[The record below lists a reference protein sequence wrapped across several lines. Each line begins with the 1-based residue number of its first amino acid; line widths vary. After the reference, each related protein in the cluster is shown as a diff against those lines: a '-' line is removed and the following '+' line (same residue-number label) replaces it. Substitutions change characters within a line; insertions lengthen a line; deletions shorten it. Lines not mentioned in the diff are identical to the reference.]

1 MPGLTRNCVFW
12 VVSAI
17 LLTGYFDTDA
27 LHGVAMDRGLV
38 VKHLKSQDPSG
49 ISRQLESDEGLE
61 ALTHKTYK
69 GKGAISRRKR
79 NILFPSG
86 VKLCSQETVD
96 QAIENHLKYFHQ
108 RVCQETVWEAFKI
121 FWDRLPER
129 DEYQAWVNLCQD
141 GTVSVM
147 EIGSNFSRSEEHV
160 SLVRARVVMTAAP
173 NSPTAATPPELA
185 TTQKDNEVI
194 VVQTDTF
201 PTLRGDVDVIPV
213 ITAEPVEEV
222 TEMVPPE
229 STDSVTEDADI
240 DVTSETDETI
250 QEIGEDATTEAA
262 FDVNSETAVEVI
274 AETSD
279 EAVQE
284 VNMAAVEE
292 TSDATSDD
300 TVEITPEP
308 IVTVIHEPINEVIG
322 KMYEEVISN
331 TTHNTVEEAEEAAAE
346 VPPEAAIVIPI
357 EVPSE
362 AAVEIPAEVPSE
374 AAVEIPAEVPS
385 EAAIVIP
392 IEVPSEAA
400 VEITAEVPSEAAIDM
415 SVGSTDKDI
424 PEPEITF
431 IPETSLEDIS
441 ETTSEAPSEAAT
453 EITSDTIDK
462 EITEGATKIT
472 SDTIDKEITEGTTE
486 ITSDTI
492 DKEITEGTT
501 EITSDTIHKEIIEG
515 TTEITSDTIDK
526 EITEGT
532 TEITSDTID
541 KEITE
546 GTTEITSDTID
557 KEITEGTTEIIS
569 DTIDKE
575 ITEGTTEITSDTI
588 DKEIT
593 EGTTEI
599 TSDTIDKEIT
609 EGTTEITSDFIN
621 KEITEGTTE
630 ITSDTIYKEIT
641 EGGTEIT
648 SDTIDEEI
656 KEAAIEVTSN
666 TTDEEITE
674 AAVEENIS
682 LETIS
687 DIATKATSD
696 DTTDE
701 DIPEDA
707 AELTPDISP
716 EDTSETTD
724 EEAAAE
730 LIPKDS
736 PEDTSEPEAAMEI
749 PSEGSDGD
757 VHEPPVEVT
766 SEDSDG
772 DVQELPVEVT
782 SEATVN
788 VAPEDTEEETP
799 EILEEVISDATMHL
813 ILEATEE
820 VTPEAVLE
828 DTLATTTNEVVIEI
842 GPEEEVTPETSVNA
856 VPEDVTGITEEATI
870 KAEVTPEAEV
880 EMKEVTVEVTSEA
893 TLEVTPE
900 VEVEVTPEYVVEEPP
915 EAEEITEETA
925 VEDNP
930 EVEIEVTPESTE
942 EVPEEAEEVPLETAM
957 EETPEAVE
965 EIPPET
971 VEITLEAAE
980 EDSTETVEEIVSVT
994 PEEITP
1000 EPSDEEI
1007 PETSKEEI
1015 PEPSEEETPEA
1026 SEGVPSEAVDEI
1038 IPEATEEASEE
1049 IILEPSEAAAEIT
1062 TEAAGESTPEAP
1074 QEAAVEITHEVT
1086 TETGILTDTEENNNG
1101 DRYRDA
1107 EENNN
1112 GGRYRVTEE
1121 PEETNDDFLG
1131 IQDIITEVEN
1141 TLGNEVE
1148 DIMTR
1153 LSTPMK
1159 EQVVELSIQLKGEN
1173 YNDALRDP
1181 SSFYYQRVAKHFTHK
1196 IEDAFE
1202 RLPGFKKVFVVEFRP
1217 QKDLQRGI
1225 LSVVVH
1231 YAVTLE
1237 VDGAGISNET
1247 MDYINLQSN
1256 VVEKSYRDAV
1266 ERPTVV
1272 YTITDFRNYIT
1283 EALHKENFM
1292 SNTTLDVDPDSLQ
1305 QEQVDNLFLGGRPT
1319 TKPEES
1325 NDMMDNV
1332 LAAEKPPDAPGQ
1344 DLDVSDIFLKKDDF
1358 LFPVDPLKGSGS
1370 VVASENDVFVLD
1382 ETTLPPSTTA
1392 VPAENNGNI
1401 EEEGF
1406 LLSNTQ
1412 QDSDTPNGDGVVGA
1426 GGSSTSSPSQPQTT
1440 EAPVPAPPRVNPDLD
1455 VGSGSGFSGDDQ
1467 GADVVPWFPV
1477 TTEETD
1483 YIEEEEDSVVW
1494 EVHLPDPEV
1503 EPKEEEKKEEEKG
1516 EEITESVLTES
1527 PEDMG
1532 PFESHPESAPVE
1544 EEPQWLF
1551 LDRLPVTQDIS
1562 TRPDY
1567 TTTAEAPVFW
1577 TAETLTVELSM
1588 QTLEASGIYD
1598 NYYPSEPFTIIAPV
1612 TDYPYSQFYT
1622 TEALVLEGPAAET
1635 HGPVEELSEP
1645 TSPIEVELPTITES
1659 PTFIDMELFTV
1670 KESIFDMITSEPP
1683 EIEAFTNRPL
1693 LLVPDPE
1700 GEDGEVEILEE
1711 QGAEVTGPLATV
1723 LPALDISEEDLAED
1737 QIFVVAAGT
1746 AAPEVIESHSILSP
1760 EKESPFSRISDS
1772 VPEEEE
1778 ATHHLAT
1785 TEIAPHGD
1793 IEISETPE
1801 IAPTILPPFFQP
1813 TFRPTENL
1821 LGAAEESD
1829 VSIEEGDVSMSLAP
1843 PSPAHDKYELEVGTS
1858 IQAVGDPA
1866 PDSPMSEI
1874 DLTFNVYD
1882 GTSHMDG
1889 DSSGYSSIAHG
1900 SDVGSIAMAKS
1911 PGKDLMVFFSL
1922 RVTNMMF
1929 SEDLFNKSSTEYKAL
1944 EQRFLELLVPYLQ
1957 SNLSNFQNLEILNF
1971 RNGSIVVNSRMK
1983 FGKPVSRGV
1992 TNTVYLILEDF
2003 ANSAFQTMNLS
2014 IDKYSL
2020 DVESGNQA
2028 NPCKFQAC
2036 NEYSMCTVNRWSG
2049 EAECVCDAGYFSV
2062 DGLPCQS
2069 ICDLQEDFCLN
2080 DGKCDV
2086 IPGKGAICRCRVGES
2101 WWYRGEHCEEYVSE
2115 PLVVGIAIAS
2125 VAGFLLVASGA
2136 IFFLARTLRDGYDKE
2151 DSEDPLRDRD
2161 SVPSLERATK
2171 FNPMYESD
2179 VATAEYYRRYE
2190 DDVPHHS
2197 TGSADPSVDFCSD
2210 EILQIY
2216 DNSELTREQ
2225 IQDRLRIIE
2234 LCAKDRQFADF
2245 VRQHQ
2250 VALDRRASSET

>member
-27 LHGVAMDRGLV
+27 SHGVAMDRGLV
-38 VKHLKSQDPSG
+38 VKHLKSQDHSG

-160 SLVRARVVMTAAP
+160 SLVRARVVMTAASNSEP
-173 NSPTAATPPELA
+173 TSSGSKMCSPTAATPPELA

-229 STDSVTEDADI
+229 TTDSVTEDADI

-284 VNMAAVEE
+284 VNMAAFEE

-322 KMYEEVISN
+322 KMYEELISD
-331 TTHNTVEEAEEAAAE
+331 TTHNTVEEAEEATAE

-374 AAVEIPAEVPS
+374 AA
-385 EAAIVIP
+385 
-392 IEVPSEAA
+392 
-400 VEITAEVPSEAAIDM
+400 IDM
-415 SVGSTDKDI
+415 PVGSTDKDI

-441 ETTSEAPSEAAT
+441 ETTSEAPTEAAT

-462 EITEGATKIT
+462 EITEGA
-472 SDTIDKEITEGTTE
+472 
-486 ITSDTI
+486 
-492 DKEITEGTT
+492 
-501 EITSDTIHKEIIEG
+501 
-515 TTEITSDTIDK
+515 TEITSDTIDK

-546 GTTEITSDTID
+546 GATEITSDTID
-557 KEITEGTTEIIS
+557 KEITEGATEITS

-575 ITEGTTEITSDTI
+575 ITEGAIEINSDTI

-630 ITSDTIYKEIT
+630 ITSDTI
-641 EGGTEIT
+641 
-648 SDTIDEEI
+648 DEEI
-656 KEAAIEVTSN
+656 KEAAIEVTSD

-674 AAVEENIS
+674 AAVEEKIT
-682 LETIS
+682 LETTS
-687 DIATKATSD
+687 DIATKATSE

-724 EEAAAE
+724 DEAAAE
-730 LIPKDS
+730 LIPKVS

-799 EILEEVISDATMHL
+799 EILEEVISDATTHL

-820 VTPEAVLE
+820 ITPEAVLE

-870 KAEVTPEAEV
+870 KTEVTPEAEV

-942 EVPEEAEEVPLETAM
+942 EVPEEAEEVPLETAV
-957 EETPEAVE
+957 EETPEAVEEIPPETVE

-1000 EPSDEEI
+1000 EPSDKEI

-1062 TEAAGESTPEAP
+1062 TEAAGESTPEAT

-1101 DRYRDA
+1101 DRYRDS

-1141 TLGNEVE
+1141 TLGNEIE

-1153 LSTPMK
+1153 PSTPMK

-1202 RLPGFKKVFVVEFRP
+1202 TLPGLKKVFVVEFKP
-1217 QKDLQRGI
+1217 QKDLQMGI

-1392 VPAENNGNI
+1392 IPAENNGNI

-1412 QDSDTPNGDGVVGA
+1412 QDSDTPDGDGVVGA

-1440 EAPVPAPPRVNPDLD
+1440 EAPVSAPPRVNPDLD

-1477 TTEETD
+1477 TTEKTD

-1503 EPKEEEKKEEEKG
+1503 ELKEEEKKEEEKG

-1544 EEPQWLF
+1544 EEPQWPF

-1577 TAETLTVELSM
+1577 TAETLTVELSI

-1612 TDYPYSQFYT
+1612 TDYPNPQFYT
-1622 TEALVLEGPAAET
+1622 TEALVLEGPAAEA
-1635 HGPVEELSEP
+1635 HGSVEELSEP
-1645 TSPIEVELPTITES
+1645 TSPIEVELPTVTES

-1683 EIEAFTNRPL
+1683 EIEAFTDRPL

-1700 GEDGEVEILEE
+1700 VEDGEVEILEE
-1711 QGAEVTGPLATV
+1711 QGAEVAGPLATV

-1778 ATHHLAT
+1778 ATHHPVT

-1829 VSIEEGDVSMSLAP
+1829 VSIEEGDVSMALAS
-1843 PSPAHDKYELEVGTS
+1843 PSPAHDTYELEVGTS
-1858 IQAVGDPA
+1858 IQAVGDYA

-2086 IPGKGAICRCRVGES
+2086 IPGKGAICRCRVGEN

>member
-1 MPGLTRNCVFW
+1 
-12 VVSAI
+12 
-17 LLTGYFDTDA
+17 
-27 LHGVAMDRGLV
+27 
-38 VKHLKSQDPSG
+38 
-49 ISRQLESDEGLE
+49 
-61 ALTHKTYK
+61 
-69 GKGAISRRKR
+69 
-79 NILFPSG
+79 
-86 VKLCSQETVD
+86 
-96 QAIENHLKYFHQ
+96 
-108 RVCQETVWEAFKI
+108 
-121 FWDRLPER
+121 
-129 DEYQAWVNLCQD
+129 
-141 GTVSVM
+141 
-147 EIGSNFSRSEEHV
+147 
-160 SLVRARVVMTAAP
+160 
-173 NSPTAATPPELA
+173 
-185 TTQKDNEVI
+185 
-194 VVQTDTF
+194 
-201 PTLRGDVDVIPV
+201 
-213 ITAEPVEEV
+213 
-222 TEMVPPE
+222 MVPPE
-229 STDSVTEDADI
+229 TTDSVTEDADI
-240 DVTSETDETI
+240 DVTSETDEKL

-262 FDVNSETAVEVI
+262 FDINSETAVEVI

-322 KMYEEVISN
+322 KMYEEVISD
-331 TTHNTVEEAEEAAAE
+331 TTHNTVEEAEEAASE

-357 EVPSE
+357 EVPPE
-362 AAVEIPAEVPSE
+362 AAI
-374 AAVEIPAEVPS
+374 EIPAEVPS
-385 EAAIVIP
+385 EAAIVMP
-392 IEVPSEAA
+392 
-400 VEITAEVPSEAAIDM
+400 
-415 SVGSTDKDI
+415 VGSIDKDI

-441 ETTSEAPSEAAT
+441 ETTSEAPSEAA
-453 EITSDTIDK
+453 
-462 EITEGATKIT
+462 
-472 SDTIDKEITEGTTE
+472 
-486 ITSDTI
+486 
-492 DKEITEGTT
+492 
-501 EITSDTIHKEIIEG
+501 
-515 TTEITSDTIDK
+515 TEITSDTIDK

-557 KEITEGTTEIIS
+557 KEITEGTTEI
-569 DTIDKE
+569 
-575 ITEGTTEITSDTI
+575 TSDTI
-588 DKEIT
+588 DKEIK
-593 EGTTEI
+593 EG
-599 TSDTIDKEIT
+599 D
-609 EGTTEITSDFIN
+609 
-621 KEITEGTTE
+621 
-630 ITSDTIYKEIT
+630 
-641 EGGTEIT
+641 TEIT

-656 KEAAIEVTSN
+656 KEAATEVTSD
-666 TTDEEITE
+666 TTDEEITK
-674 AAVEENIS
+674 AAVEENIT
-682 LETIS
+682 LETTS
-687 DIATKATSD
+687 DIATKATSE

-730 LIPKDS
+730 LIPKVS
-736 PEDTSEPEAAMEI
+736 PEDNSEPEAAMEI

-772 DVQELPVEVT
+772 DIQELPVEVT

-799 EILEEVISDATMHL
+799 EILEEVISDATTHL

-820 VTPEAVLE
+820 ITPEAVLE

-842 GPEEEVTPETSVNA
+842 GPEEEVTPETSGNA

-942 EVPEEAEEVPLETAM
+942 EVPEEAEEVPLETAV
-957 EETPEAVE
+957 EDTPEAVE

-971 VEITLEAAE
+971 VEIMLEAAE

-1007 PETSKEEI
+1007 PETSEEEI

-1026 SEGVPSEAVDEI
+1026 SEGVPSEAVDDI
-1038 IPEATEEASEE
+1038 IPEATEEASKKIITETTEEASEE
-1049 IILEPSEAAAEIT
+1049 IILERSEAVAEIT
-1062 TEAAGESTPEAP
+1062 TEAAGESTPEAT

-1101 DRYRDA
+1101 DHYRDA

-1153 LSTPMK
+1153 PYTPMK

-1358 LFPVDPLKGSGS
+1358 LFPVDTLKGSGN

-1412 QDSDTPNGDGVVGA
+1412 QDSDTPDGDGVVGA

-1483 YIEEEEDSVVW
+1483 YIEEDEEDSVVG

-1516 EEITESVLTES
+1516 EEITESVLTET

-1544 EEPQWLF
+1544 EEPQWHF

-1577 TAETLTVELSM
+1577 TAETLTMELTI

-1612 TDYPYSQFYT
+1612 TDYPYPPFYT

-1635 HGPVEELSEP
+1635 HGSVAELSEP
-1645 TSPIEVELPTITES
+1645 TSPIEVELPTVTES

-1683 EIEAFTNRPL
+1683 EIEAFTDRPL

-1700 GEDGEVEILEE
+1700 DEDGEVEILEE
-1711 QGAEVTGPLATV
+1711 QGAEVAGPLATV

-1778 ATHHLAT
+1778 ATHHPAT

-1821 LGAAEESD
+1821 LEAAEESD
-1829 VSIEEGDVSMSLAP
+1829 VSIEEGDVSMALAP
-1843 PSPAHDKYELEVGTS
+1843 PSPAHDTYELEVGTS
-1858 IQAVGDPA
+1858 IQAVGDPTL
-1866 PDSPMSEI
+1866 DSPMSEI

-1882 GTSHMDG
+1882 GTSHKDG

-2086 IPGKGAICRCRVGES
+2086 IPGKGAICRCRVGEN

-2216 DNSELTREQ
+2216 DNSELTRE
-2225 IQDRLRIIE
+2225 
-2234 LCAKDRQFADF
+2234 
-2245 VRQHQ
+2245 VRRGC
-2250 VALDRRASSET
+2250 LSG

>member
-1 MPGLTRNCVFW
+1 MPGLMRNCVFW

-27 LHGVAMDRGLV
+27 SHGVAMDSGLV

-49 ISRQLESDEGLE
+49 ISSQLESDEGLE

-141 GTVSVM
+141 GAVSVM

-173 NSPTAATPPELA
+173 NSEPTSSGSKVCSPTAATPSELA

-194 VVQTDTF
+194 VVQPDTF

-213 ITAEPVEEV
+213 TTAEPAEEV
-222 TEMVPPE
+222 TEMVLPGT
-229 STDSVTEDADI
+229 TDYVTEDADI

-250 QEIGEDATTEAA
+250 QEIGEDATTETA
-262 FDVNSETAVEVI
+262 FDVNSETAGEVL

-308 IVTVIHEPINEVIG
+308 IVTVIHKPINEVIE
-322 KMYEEVISN
+322 KMVEEVISD

-346 VPPEAAIVIPI
+346 VPPEAAI
-357 EVPSE
+357 
-362 AAVEIPAEVPSE
+362 EIPAEVPPEAAIEIPIEVLSE
-374 AAVEIPAEVPS
+374 AAVEVPAEVPS
-385 EAAIVIP
+385 EAAIEIP
-392 IEVPSEAA
+392 
-400 VEITAEVPSEAAIDM
+400 
-415 SVGSTDKDI
+415 VGSTDKDI
-424 PEPEITF
+424 PEPEIKF

-441 ETTSEAPSEAAT
+441 ETTSGVPSEAAT

-462 EITEGATKIT
+462 EIIEGATETT
-472 SDTIDKEITEGTTE
+472 SDTVDKEITEGATE

-492 DKEITEGTT
+492 D
-501 EITSDTIHKEIIEG
+501 KEIIEG

-541 KEITE
+541 KEIIEGATETTSDTIDKEITE
-546 GTTEITSDTID
+546 GATEITSDIIDKEITEGATEITSDTID
-557 KEITEGTTEIIS
+557 KEITEGATEITS

-575 ITEGTTEITSDTI
+575 ITESATEITSDTI

-593 EGTTEI
+593 EGATEI
-599 TSDTIDKEIT
+599 TSDNIDEEIKEAAT
-609 EGTTEITSDFIN
+609 EV
-621 KEITEGTTE
+621 
-630 ITSDTIYKEIT
+630 
-641 EGGTEIT
+641 T

-656 KEAAIEVTSN
+656 TEGAGEEDVT
-666 TTDEEITE
+666 
-674 AAVEENIS
+674 
-682 LETIS
+682 LETTS
-687 DIATKATSD
+687 DIATKATSE

-716 EDTSETTD
+716 EDTSENTD

-730 LIPKDS
+730 SIPEVS
-736 PEDTSEPEAAMEI
+736 PEDTSEPEASMEI
-749 PSEGSDGD
+749 PSE
-757 VHEPPVEVT
+757 
-766 SEDSDG
+766 DSDG
-772 DVQELPVEVT
+772 GVQELPVEVT

-799 EILEEVISDATMHL
+799 EILDEVISDATMHL

-820 VTPEAVLE
+820 ITPETVLE

-842 GPEEEVTPETSVNA
+842 DPEEEVTPETSVKA
-856 VPEDVTGITEEATI
+856 IPEDVTDITEEATI

-880 EMKEVTVEVTSEA
+880 GMKEVTVEVTSEA

-900 VEVEVTPEYVVEEPP
+900 VEVEVTPEYVVEEPTK
-915 EAEEITEETA
+915 AEEITEETA

-942 EVPEEAEEVPLETAM
+942 EVPEEAEEVPLETAV
-957 EETPEAVE
+957 EDTPEAGE
-965 EIPPET
+965 EITPET
-971 VEITLEAAE
+971 VEIALEAAE
-980 EDSTETVEEIVSVT
+980 EDTTETVEKIVLVT

-1000 EPSDEEI
+1000 EHSEEEI
-1007 PETSKEEI
+1007 PEMSEEEI

-1026 SEGVPSEAVDEI
+1026 SEEVPSEAVEEI
-1038 IPEATEEASEE
+1038 IPEATEEASKKIITETTEE
-1049 IILEPSEAAAEIT
+1049 ASEEAAAEIT
-1062 TEAAGESTPEAP
+1062 TEAAGESTPEATP
-1074 QEAAVEITHEVT
+1074 EAAVEITHEVT
-1086 TETGILTDTEENNNG
+1086 TETGILADTEENNNG

-1112 GGRYRVTEE
+1112 GDRYRVTEE

-1141 TLGNEVE
+1141 ALGNEIE
-1148 DIMTR
+1148 DIMMR
-1153 LSTPMK
+1153 PSTLMK

-1173 YNDALRDP
+1173 YDDALRDP

-1217 QKDLQRGI
+1217 QKDLQRGM

-1237 VDGAGISNET
+1237 VDGAGISNDT

-1305 QEQVDNLFLGGRPT
+1305 LERVDHLFLGGRPT

-1358 LFPVDPLKGSGS
+1358 LFPVDLLKGSGS

-1392 VPAENNGNI
+1392 VPAEHNGNI

-1412 QDSDTPNGDGVVGA
+1412 QDSHTPDGNGVVGA

-1440 EAPVPAPPRVNPDLD
+1440 EVPVPAPPRVDQDLD
-1455 VGSGSGFSGDDQ
+1455 AGSGSGFSGDDQ
-1467 GADVVPWFPV
+1467 GADVFPWFPV

-1483 YIEEEEDSVVW
+1483 YIEEEEEEDSVVG

-1503 EPKEEEKKEEEKG
+1503 EPKEEEKKKEEEKG

-1532 PFESHPESAPVE
+1532 PFEFHPESAPVE
-1544 EEPQWLF
+1544 EEPQRPF

-1577 TAETLTVELSM
+1577 IAETLTVELSI
-1588 QTLEASGIYD
+1588 QTLEASGMYD
-1598 NYYPSEPFTIIAPV
+1598 DYYPSEPFTIIAPV
-1612 TDYPYSQFYT
+1612 TDYPYPQVYT

-1635 HGPVEELSEP
+1635 HGSVEELSEP
-1645 TSPIEVELPTITES
+1645 TSPIEVELPTVTES

-1670 KESIFDMITSEPP
+1670 KESIFDMITAEPP
-1683 EIEAFTNRPL
+1683 EIEAFTDRPL

-1700 GEDGEVEILEE
+1700 DEDGEVEILEE
-1711 QGAEVTGPLATV
+1711 QGAEVAEPLATL

-1737 QIFVVAAGT
+1737 EIFVVAAGT
-1746 AAPEVIESHSILSP
+1746 AAPEVIESHSILSS
-1760 EKESPFSRISDS
+1760 EKESPFTRISDS

-1778 ATHHLAT
+1778 ATHHPAT

-1821 LGAAEESD
+1821 LEAAEESD
-1829 VSIEEGDVSMSLAP
+1829 VSIEEGDVSMALAP
-1843 PSPAHDKYELEVGTS
+1843 PFPAHDTYELEVGTS
-1858 IQAVGDPA
+1858 IQAVGDYA
-1866 PDSPMSEI
+1866 PDSPMPEI
-1874 DLTFNVYD
+1874 DLTFDMYD

-2086 IPGKGAICRCRVGES
+2086 IPGKGAICRCRVGEN

-2161 SVPSLERATK
+2161 SLPSLERATK

-2190 DDVPHHS
+2190 DDMPHHS
-2197 TGSADPSVDFCSD
+2197 TGSADTSVDFCSD

>member
-1 MPGLTRNCVFW
+1 MPGRTRNCALW

-17 LLTGYFDTDA
+17 LLTGYFETDA
-27 LHGVAMDRGLV
+27 SHGVAMDSGLV
-38 VKHLKSQDPSG
+38 DPSG
-49 ISRQLESDEGLE
+49 ISNQLVSDKGLE
-61 ALTHKTYK
+61 ALAHKTYE
-69 GKGAISRRKR
+69 GKGAISRKKR

-108 RVCQETVWEAFKI
+108 RVWEAFKI

-147 EIGSNFSRSEEHV
+147 EIGRNFSRSEEHV
-160 SLVRARVVMTAAP
+160 SLVRARVAMTAALNSEP
-173 NSPTAATPPELA
+173 TSSGSKVCSPTAATPPEEGSA
-185 TTQKDNEVI
+185 TTQKDDEVI
-194 VVQTDTF
+194 VVQPDTF

-213 ITAEPVEEV
+213 TTAEPAEEV
-222 TEMVPPE
+222 TEMVPPGT
-229 STDSVTEDADI
+229 TDDVTEDAAI

-250 QEIGEDATTEAA
+250 HEIGEDATTEAA
-262 FDVNSETAVEVI
+262 FDVISETAVEVI
-274 AETSD
+274 AETSDD

-300 TVEITPEP
+300 TVEITSEP
-308 IVTVIHEPINEVIG
+308 IVTVIHELIDEVIE
-322 KMYEEVISN
+322 KMDEEVISD
-331 TTHNTVEEAEEAAAE
+331 TPHNTVEEAEEAAAE
-346 VPPEAAIVIPI
+346 VPPEAAIEIPI

-362 AAVEIPAEVPSE
+362 AAIEIPAEVPSE
-374 AAVEIPAEVPS
+374 AVIEIPVEVPS
-385 EAAIVIP
+385 EAAIEIP
-392 IEVPSEAA
+392 VKA
-400 VEITAEVPSEAAIDM
+400 
-415 SVGSTDKDI
+415 TDKDI
-424 PEPEITF
+424 PEPEIKF
-431 IPETSLEDIS
+431 IPETYLEDIS

-453 EITSDTIDK
+453 DITSDTIDK
-462 EITEGATKIT
+462 EITEAATEVT
-472 SDTIDKEITEGTTE
+472 SG
-486 ITSDTI
+486 
-492 DKEITEGTT
+492 
-501 EITSDTIHKEIIEG
+501 
-515 TTEITSDTIDK
+515 
-526 EITEGT
+526 
-532 TEITSDTID
+532 
-541 KEITE
+541 
-546 GTTEITSDTID
+546 
-557 KEITEGTTEIIS
+557 
-569 DTIDKE
+569 
-575 ITEGTTEITSDTI
+575 
-588 DKEIT
+588 
-593 EGTTEI
+593 
-599 TSDTIDKEIT
+599 
-609 EGTTEITSDFIN
+609 
-621 KEITEGTTE
+621 
-630 ITSDTIYKEIT
+630 
-641 EGGTEIT
+641 
-648 SDTIDEEI
+648 TIDEEI
-656 KEAAIEVTSN
+656 AV
-666 TTDEEITE
+666 
-674 AAVEENIS
+674 AAVEEDVT
-682 LETIS
+682 LETTS
-687 DIATKATSD
+687 DIATEATSE

-701 DIPEDA
+701 DIPI
-707 AELTPDISP
+707 ELTPEIY
-716 EDTSETTD
+716 
-724 EEAAAE
+724 
-730 LIPKDS
+730 

-749 PSEGSDGD
+749 PSE
-757 VHEPPVEVT
+757 
-766 SEDSDG
+766 DSDG
-772 DVQELPVEVT
+772 DVQELPVKVT
-782 SEATVN
+782 SETTVD

-799 EILEEVISDATMHL
+799 EILEDAISDATTHL

-820 VTPEAVLE
+820 ITPETVLE
-828 DTLATTTNEVVIEI
+828 DTLATTTNEVVIEV
-842 GPEEEVTPETSVNA
+842 GPEEEVTPETSVKA
-856 VPEDVTGITEEATI
+856 IPEDVTEITEEATL

-880 EMKEVTVEVTSEA
+880 EMEEVTVEVTSEA
-893 TLEVTPE
+893 TLDVTPE

-930 EVEIEVTPESTE
+930 EVEVEVTPESPE
-942 EVPEEAEEVPLETAM
+942 EVPEEAEEVPLETAV
-957 EETPEAVE
+957 EDTPEAVE
-965 EIPPET
+965 EITPVT
-971 VEITLEAAE
+971 VEITPEAAV
-980 EDSTETVEEIVSVT
+980 EDTTETVEEIVSEN
-994 PEEITP
+994 PEKITP
-1000 EPSDEEI
+1000 EPSEEDI
-1007 PETSKEEI
+1007 PEPSEDEI
-1015 PEPSEEETPEA
+1015 PEPSEEETPEV
-1026 SEGVPSEAVDEI
+1026 SEGVPSEAVEEIISEATEEASEEIIPEATEEASKEI

-1049 IILEPSEAAAEIT
+1049 IIPEATEEASKEIIPEATEEASEEIIPEATEEASKEIIPEATEEASEELILEPSEAAAEIT
-1062 TEAAGESTPEAP
+1062 TEAAAESTPEAK
-1074 QEAAVEITHEVT
+1074 QEAAVAITHEVT
-1086 TETGILTDTEENNNG
+1086 TEMGVLMDTEENNNG
-1101 DRYRDA
+1101 Y
-1107 EENNN
+1107 
-1112 GGRYRVTEE
+1112 RYRVTEE

-1131 IQDIITEVEN
+1131 IQDIIQEVEN
-1141 TLGNEVE
+1141 ALGNEIE
-1148 DIMTR
+1148 DIMMR
-1153 LSTPMK
+1153 PSRPMK

-1196 IEDAFE
+1196 IEDALE
-1202 RLPGFKKVFVVEFRP
+1202 RLPGFKKVFVVEFRGM
-1217 QKDLQRGI
+1217 LA
-1225 LSVVVH
+1225 VVVH

-1247 MDYINLQSN
+1247 MNYINLQSN
-1256 VVEKSYRDAV
+1256 MVEKSYRDGV

-1292 SNTTLDVDPDSLQ
+1292 SNTTLDVYPDSRQL
-1305 QEQVDNLFLGGRPT
+1305 EPVDNLFLGGRPT

-1358 LFPVDPLKGSGS
+1358 LFPVDSLKGSGS
-1370 VVASENDVFVLD
+1370 MVASENDVFILD
-1382 ETTLPPSTTA
+1382 ETTLPPSTL
-1392 VPAENNGNI
+1392 PAENNGNI

-1406 LLSNTQ
+1406 ILSNTQ
-1412 QDSDTPNGDGVVGA
+1412 QSSDTSNGDGVGGA
-1426 GGSSTSSPSQPQTT
+1426 GGSFISSPSQPQTT
-1440 EAPVPAPPRVNPDLD
+1440 EAPVPAPPRVDPDLD
-1455 VGSGSGFSGDDQ
+1455 AGSGSGFSGDDQ
-1467 GADVVPWFPV
+1467 GADVFPWLPV

-1483 YIEEEEDSVVW
+1483 YVEEEGEEEGDSVVG

-1503 EPKEEEKKEEEKG
+1503 EPKEEEKKEEEKKEEEKG

-1527 PEDMG
+1527 PEDMS
-1532 PFESHPESAPVE
+1532 PFESHPESAPAE
-1544 EEPQWLF
+1544 EEPQGPF

-1577 TAETLTVELSM
+1577 TAETLTVELSI
-1588 QTLEASGIYD
+1588 QTLEASGMYD
-1598 NYYPSEPFTIIAPV
+1598 DYYPSEPFTIIAPV
-1612 TDYPYSQFYT
+1612 TDDPYRQYYT
-1622 TEALVLEGPAAET
+1622 TDARVLEGPAAET
-1635 HGPVEELSEP
+1635 HGSVEVLSEP
-1645 TSPIEVELPTITES
+1645 TSPIEVELPTVAES
-1659 PTFIDMELFTV
+1659 PTFIDVELFTV
-1670 KESIFDMITSEPP
+1670 KESIFDMITAEPP
-1683 EIEAFTNRPL
+1683 EIEAFTDRPL
-1693 LLVPDPE
+1693 LLVPDPQDE
-1700 GEDGEVEILEE
+1700 GGEVEILEE
-1711 QGAEVTGPLATV
+1711 QGAKVAEPLARL

-1737 QIFVVAAGT
+1737 EILVVAVAT

-1760 EKESPFSRISDS
+1760 EKESPFTRIADS

-1778 ATHHLAT
+1778 ATHHPAT
-1785 TEIAPHGD
+1785 TEIAPHDD
-1793 IEISETPE
+1793 IEVDHETFEISETPE

-1821 LGAAEESD
+1821 LEAAEEESDFSIEDVSIEDGDVSIEDGD
-1829 VSIEEGDVSMSLAP
+1829 VSIEEGYFSIDDGDVSIEDGDVSMALAP
-1843 PSPAHDKYELEVGTS
+1843 TSPDHDTYDLEVGTS
-1858 IQAVGDPA
+1858 IHAVEDYG
-1866 PDSPMSEI
+1866 PDSPTPET

-1882 GTSHMDG
+1882 GSSHMDG

-1900 SDVGSIAMAKS
+1900 SDVGSIAMATS

-1971 RNGSIVVNSRMK
+1971 RNGSIVVNSRVK
-1983 FGKPVSRGV
+1983 FGKPVPRGV

-2003 ANSAFQTMNLS
+2003 ANSAFQTMNLA

-2028 NPCKFQAC
+2028 DPCKFQAC

-2069 ICDLQEDFCLN
+2069 ICGLQEDFCLN

-2086 IPGKGAICRCRVGES
+2086 IPGKGAICRCRVGEN
-2101 WWYRGEHCEEYVSE
+2101 WWYRGEHCEEFVSE

-2136 IFFLARTLRDGYDKE
+2136 IFFLARTLKDSYDKE

-2197 TGSADPSVDFCSD
+2197 TGSADTSVDVCSD
-2210 EILQIY
+2210 EILHIY
-2216 DNSELTREQ
+2216 DNSELTRE
-2225 IQDRLRIIE
+2225 
-2234 LCAKDRQFADF
+2234 
-2245 VRQHQ
+2245 VRRGC
-2250 VALDRRASSET
+2250 LSG

>member
-1 MPGLTRNCVFW
+1 MCISVPQCV
-12 VVSAI
+12 S
-17 LLTGYFDTDA
+17 
-27 LHGVAMDRGLV
+27 
-38 VKHLKSQDPSG
+38 
-49 ISRQLESDEGLE
+49 
-61 ALTHKTYK
+61 
-69 GKGAISRRKR
+69 
-79 NILFPSG
+79 LFLN
-86 VKLCSQETVD
+86 VFLCS
-96 QAIENHLKYFHQ
+96 L
-108 RVCQETVWEAFKI
+108 
-121 FWDRLPER
+121 
-129 DEYQAWVNLCQD
+129 LCL
-141 GTVSVM
+141 SVPYC
-147 EIGSNFSRSEEHV
+147 V
-160 SLVRARVVMTAAP
+160 SL
-173 NSPTAATPPELA
+173 
-185 TTQKDNEVI
+185 
-194 VVQTDTF
+194 F
-201 PTLRGDVDVIPV
+201 
-213 ITAEPVEEV
+213 
-222 TEMVPPE
+222 
-229 STDSVTEDADI
+229 
-240 DVTSETDETI
+240 
-250 QEIGEDATTEAA
+250 
-262 FDVNSETAVEVI
+262 
-274 AETSD
+274 
-279 EAVQE
+279 
-284 VNMAAVEE
+284 
-292 TSDATSDD
+292 
-300 TVEITPEP
+300 
-308 IVTVIHEPINEVIG
+308 H
-322 KMYEEVISN
+322 
-331 TTHNTVEEAEEAAAE
+331 
-346 VPPEAAIVIPI
+346 
-357 EVPSE
+357 
-362 AAVEIPAEVPSE
+362 
-374 AAVEIPAEVPS
+374 
-385 EAAIVIP
+385 
-392 IEVPSEAA
+392 
-400 VEITAEVPSEAAIDM
+400 
-415 SVGSTDKDI
+415 
-424 PEPEITF
+424 
-431 IPETSLEDIS
+431 
-441 ETTSEAPSEAAT
+441 
-453 EITSDTIDK
+453 
-462 EITEGATKIT
+462 
-472 SDTIDKEITEGTTE
+472 
-486 ITSDTI
+486 
-492 DKEITEGTT
+492 
-501 EITSDTIHKEIIEG
+501 
-515 TTEITSDTIDK
+515 
-526 EITEGT
+526 
-532 TEITSDTID
+532 
-541 KEITE
+541 
-546 GTTEITSDTID
+546 
-557 KEITEGTTEIIS
+557 
-569 DTIDKE
+569 
-575 ITEGTTEITSDTI
+575 
-588 DKEIT
+588 
-593 EGTTEI
+593 
-599 TSDTIDKEIT
+599 
-609 EGTTEITSDFIN
+609 
-621 KEITEGTTE
+621 
-630 ITSDTIYKEIT
+630 
-641 EGGTEIT
+641 
-648 SDTIDEEI
+648 
-656 KEAAIEVTSN
+656 
-666 TTDEEITE
+666 
-674 AAVEENIS
+674 
-682 LETIS
+682 
-687 DIATKATSD
+687 
-696 DTTDE
+696 
-701 DIPEDA
+701 
-707 AELTPDISP
+707 
-716 EDTSETTD
+716 
-724 EEAAAE
+724 
-730 LIPKDS
+730 
-736 PEDTSEPEAAMEI
+736 
-749 PSEGSDGD
+749 
-757 VHEPPVEVT
+757 
-766 SEDSDG
+766 
-772 DVQELPVEVT
+772 
-782 SEATVN
+782 
-788 VAPEDTEEETP
+788 
-799 EILEEVISDATMHL
+799 
-813 ILEATEE
+813 
-820 VTPEAVLE
+820 
-828 DTLATTTNEVVIEI
+828 
-842 GPEEEVTPETSVNA
+842 
-856 VPEDVTGITEEATI
+856 
-870 KAEVTPEAEV
+870 
-880 EMKEVTVEVTSEA
+880 
-893 TLEVTPE
+893 
-900 VEVEVTPEYVVEEPP
+900 
-915 EAEEITEETA
+915 
-925 VEDNP
+925 
-930 EVEIEVTPESTE
+930 
-942 EVPEEAEEVPLETAM
+942 
-957 EETPEAVE
+957 
-965 EIPPET
+965 
-971 VEITLEAAE
+971 
-980 EDSTETVEEIVSVT
+980 IVSLCSSMCLSV
-994 PEEITP
+994 PQCVSLCSSLCLSVPQCVSLFLNVSLSVPQCVSLFLNVSLCSSICF
-1000 EPSDEEI
+1000 SD
-1007 PETSKEEI
+1007 PQCVSLCSSTCLSL
-1015 PEPSEEETPEA
+1015 SL
-1026 SEGVPSEAVDEI
+1026 SLFLNMSLFLNVSLCSSMCLSVPQCRSLFLNCLSLFLNV
-1038 IPEATEEASEE
+1038 SHCSSMC
-1049 IILEPSEAAAEIT
+1049 LSV
-1062 TEAAGESTPEAP
+1062 P
-1074 QEAAVEITHEVT
+1074 QCVS
-1086 TETGILTDTEENNNG
+1086 L
-1101 DRYRDA
+1101 
-1107 EENNN
+1107 
-1112 GGRYRVTEE
+1112 
-1121 PEETNDDFLG
+1121 FLN
-1131 IQDIITEVEN
+1131 VC
-1141 TLGNEVE
+1141 LLSLSNE
-1148 DIMTR
+1148 
-1153 LSTPMK
+1153 
-1159 EQVVELSIQLKGEN
+1159 
-1173 YNDALRDP
+1173 YC
-1181 SSFYYQRVAKHFTHK
+1181 SS
-1196 IEDAFE
+1196 
-1202 RLPGFKKVFVVEFRP
+1202 
-1217 QKDLQRGI
+1217 RGM

-1412 QDSDTPNGDGVVGA
+1412 QDSDTPGGDGVVGA

-1467 GADVVPWFPV
+1467 GADVLPWFPV

-1483 YIEEEEDSVVW
+1483 HIEEEEDSVVW

-1503 EPKEEEKKEEEKG
+1503 EPKEGEKKEEEKG

-1544 EEPQWLF
+1544 EEPQHPF

-1577 TAETLTVELSM
+1577 TAETLTVELSI

-1598 NYYPSEPFTIIAPV
+1598 DYYPSEPFTIIAPV
-1612 TDYPYSQFYT
+1612 TDYPYPQFYT
-1622 TEALVLEGPAAET
+1622 TEALVLEGPATET
-1635 HGPVEELSEP
+1635 HGSVEELSEP
-1645 TSPIEVELPTITES
+1645 TSPIEVELPTVTES

-1683 EIEAFTNRPL
+1683 EIEAFTDRPL
-1693 LLVPDPE
+1693 PLVPDPE
-1700 GEDGEVEILEE
+1700 DEDGEVEILEE
-1711 QGAEVTGPLATV
+1711 QGAEVAGPLATV

-1778 ATHHLAT
+1778 ATHHPAT
-1785 TEIAPHGD
+1785 TEIAPYGD

-1821 LGAAEESD
+1821 LEAAEESD
-1829 VSIEEGDVSMSLAP
+1829 VSIEEGDVSMALAP
-1843 PSPAHDKYELEVGTS
+1843 PSPAHDTYELEVGTS

-1882 GTSHMDG
+1882 GTGHMDG

-2086 IPGKGAICRCRVGES
+2086 IPGKGAICRCRVGEN

-2190 DDVPHHS
+2190 DDVLHHS
-2197 TGSADPSVDFCSD
+2197 TGSVDPSVDFCSD

>member
-1 MPGLTRNCVFW
+1 M
-12 VVSAI
+12 
-17 LLTGYFDTDA
+17 
-27 LHGVAMDRGLV
+27 
-38 VKHLKSQDPSG
+38 
-49 ISRQLESDEGLE
+49 
-61 ALTHKTYK
+61 
-69 GKGAISRRKR
+69 
-79 NILFPSG
+79 
-86 VKLCSQETVD
+86 
-96 QAIENHLKYFHQ
+96 
-108 RVCQETVWEAFKI
+108 
-121 FWDRLPER
+121 
-129 DEYQAWVNLCQD
+129 
-141 GTVSVM
+141 
-147 EIGSNFSRSEEHV
+147 
-160 SLVRARVVMTAAP
+160 
-173 NSPTAATPPELA
+173 
-185 TTQKDNEVI
+185 
-194 VVQTDTF
+194 
-201 PTLRGDVDVIPV
+201 
-213 ITAEPVEEV
+213 
-222 TEMVPPE
+222 
-229 STDSVTEDADI
+229 
-240 DVTSETDETI
+240 
-250 QEIGEDATTEAA
+250 
-262 FDVNSETAVEVI
+262 
-274 AETSD
+274 
-279 EAVQE
+279 
-284 VNMAAVEE
+284 
-292 TSDATSDD
+292 
-300 TVEITPEP
+300 
-308 IVTVIHEPINEVIG
+308 
-322 KMYEEVISN
+322 
-331 TTHNTVEEAEEAAAE
+331 
-346 VPPEAAIVIPI
+346 
-357 EVPSE
+357 
-362 AAVEIPAEVPSE
+362 
-374 AAVEIPAEVPS
+374 
-385 EAAIVIP
+385 
-392 IEVPSEAA
+392 
-400 VEITAEVPSEAAIDM
+400 
-415 SVGSTDKDI
+415 
-424 PEPEITF
+424 
-431 IPETSLEDIS
+431 
-441 ETTSEAPSEAAT
+441 
-453 EITSDTIDK
+453 
-462 EITEGATKIT
+462 
-472 SDTIDKEITEGTTE
+472 
-486 ITSDTI
+486 
-492 DKEITEGTT
+492 
-501 EITSDTIHKEIIEG
+501 
-515 TTEITSDTIDK
+515 
-526 EITEGT
+526 
-532 TEITSDTID
+532 
-541 KEITE
+541 
-546 GTTEITSDTID
+546 
-557 KEITEGTTEIIS
+557 
-569 DTIDKE
+569 
-575 ITEGTTEITSDTI
+575 
-588 DKEIT
+588 
-593 EGTTEI
+593 
-599 TSDTIDKEIT
+599 
-609 EGTTEITSDFIN
+609 
-621 KEITEGTTE
+621 
-630 ITSDTIYKEIT
+630 
-641 EGGTEIT
+641 
-648 SDTIDEEI
+648 
-656 KEAAIEVTSN
+656 
-666 TTDEEITE
+666 
-674 AAVEENIS
+674 
-682 LETIS
+682 
-687 DIATKATSD
+687 
-696 DTTDE
+696 
-701 DIPEDA
+701 
-707 AELTPDISP
+707 
-716 EDTSETTD
+716 
-724 EEAAAE
+724 
-730 LIPKDS
+730 
-736 PEDTSEPEAAMEI
+736 
-749 PSEGSDGD
+749 
-757 VHEPPVEVT
+757 
-766 SEDSDG
+766 
-772 DVQELPVEVT
+772 
-782 SEATVN
+782 
-788 VAPEDTEEETP
+788 
-799 EILEEVISDATMHL
+799 
-813 ILEATEE
+813 
-820 VTPEAVLE
+820 
-828 DTLATTTNEVVIEI
+828 
-842 GPEEEVTPETSVNA
+842 
-856 VPEDVTGITEEATI
+856 
-870 KAEVTPEAEV
+870 
-880 EMKEVTVEVTSEA
+880 
-893 TLEVTPE
+893 
-900 VEVEVTPEYVVEEPP
+900 
-915 EAEEITEETA
+915 
-925 VEDNP
+925 
-930 EVEIEVTPESTE
+930 
-942 EVPEEAEEVPLETAM
+942 
-957 EETPEAVE
+957 
-965 EIPPET
+965 
-971 VEITLEAAE
+971 
-980 EDSTETVEEIVSVT
+980 
-994 PEEITP
+994 
-1000 EPSDEEI
+1000 
-1007 PETSKEEI
+1007 
-1015 PEPSEEETPEA
+1015 
-1026 SEGVPSEAVDEI
+1026 
-1038 IPEATEEASEE
+1038 
-1049 IILEPSEAAAEIT
+1049 
-1062 TEAAGESTPEAP
+1062 
-1074 QEAAVEITHEVT
+1074 
-1086 TETGILTDTEENNNG
+1086 
-1101 DRYRDA
+1101 
-1107 EENNN
+1107 
-1112 GGRYRVTEE
+1112 
-1121 PEETNDDFLG
+1121 
-1131 IQDIITEVEN
+1131 
-1141 TLGNEVE
+1141 
-1148 DIMTR
+1148 
-1153 LSTPMK
+1153 
-1159 EQVVELSIQLKGEN
+1159 
-1173 YNDALRDP
+1173 
-1181 SSFYYQRVAKHFTHK
+1181 
-1196 IEDAFE
+1196 
-1202 RLPGFKKVFVVEFRP
+1202 
-1217 QKDLQRGI
+1217 

-1272 YTITDFRNYIT
+1272 YTITDLRNYIT
-1283 EALHKENFM
+1283 EALYKENFM

-1370 VVASENDVFVLD
+1370 IVASENDVFVLD

-1412 QDSDTPNGDGVVGA
+1412 QDSDTPDGDGVVGV

-1467 GADVVPWFPV
+1467 GADVLPWFPV

-1503 EPKEEEKKEEEKG
+1503 EPKEGEKKEEEKG

-1544 EEPQWLF
+1544 EEPQQPF

-1577 TAETLTVELSM
+1577 TAETLTVELSI

-1612 TDYPYSQFYT
+1612 TDYPYPQFYT

-1635 HGPVEELSEP
+1635 HGSVEELSEP
-1645 TSPIEVELPTITES
+1645 TSPIEVELPTVTES

-1670 KESIFDMITSEPP
+1670 KESIFDMVTSEPP
-1683 EIEAFTNRPL
+1683 EIEAFTDRPL
-1693 LLVPDPE
+1693 PLVPDPE
-1700 GEDGEVEILEE
+1700 DEDGEVEILEE
-1711 QGAEVTGPLATV
+1711 QGAEVAGPLATI

-1778 ATHHLAT
+1778 ATHHPAT
-1785 TEIAPHGD
+1785 TEMAPHGD
-1793 IEISETPE
+1793 IEISETHE

-1821 LGAAEESD
+1821 LEAAEESD
-1829 VSIEEGDVSMSLAP
+1829 VSIEEGDVSMALAP
-1843 PSPAHDKYELEVGTS
+1843 PSPAHDTYELEVGTS

-1874 DLTFNVYD
+1874 DLSFNVYD
-1882 GTSHMDG
+1882 GTSHMGG

-2086 IPGKGAICRCRVGES
+2086 IPGKGAICRCRVGEN

-2197 TGSADPSVDFCSD
+2197 TGSVDPSVDFCSD

-2234 LCAKDRQFADF
+2234 LFAKDRQFADF

-2250 VALDRRASSET
+2250 VALDRRVSSET

>member
-27 LHGVAMDRGLV
+27 SHGVAMDRGLV

-61 ALTHKTYK
+61 ALTHNTYK

-160 SLVRARVVMTAAP
+160 SLVRARVVMTAALNSEP
-173 NSPTAATPPELA
+173 TSSGSKVCSPTAATPPELA

-194 VVQTDTF
+194 VVQPDTF

-229 STDSVTEDADI
+229 TTDSVTEDADI

-292 TSDATSDD
+292 SSDATSDD

-322 KMYEEVISN
+322 KMYEEVISD
-331 TTHNTVEEAEEAAAE
+331 TTHNTVEEAEEAA
-346 VPPEAAIVIPI
+346 
-357 EVPSE
+357 
-362 AAVEIPAEVPSE
+362 AEVPSE

-385 EAAIVIP
+385 EAAI
-392 IEVPSEAA
+392 
-400 VEITAEVPSEAAIDM
+400 DM
-415 SVGSTDKDI
+415 PVGSTDKDI
-424 PEPEITF
+424 PEPEIKF

-462 EITEGATKIT
+462 EITEGAT
-472 SDTIDKEITEGTTE
+472 E

-492 DKEITEGTT
+492 DKGSQGWPQKSFRYHRQEIQRRVLQK
-501 EITSDTIHKEIIEG
+501 S
-515 TTEITSDTIDK
+515 SDTIDK

-557 KEITEGTTEIIS
+557 KEITEGAI
-569 DTIDKE
+569 
-575 ITEGTTEITSDTI
+575 EITSDTI

-599 TSDTIDKEIT
+599 TSETIDKEIT
-609 EGTTEITSDFIN
+609 EGD
-621 KEITEGTTE
+621 
-630 ITSDTIYKEIT
+630 
-641 EGGTEIT
+641 TEIT
-648 SDTIDEEI
+648 SDTIDEKI
-656 KEAAIEVTSN
+656 KEAAIEVTSD
-666 TTDEEITE
+666 TTDEEITK
-674 AAVEENIS
+674 AAVEENIT
-682 LETIS
+682 LETTS
-687 DIATKATSD
+687 DIATKATSE

-730 LIPKDS
+730 LIPKVS

-757 VHEPPVEVT
+757 VHEPPVEDT

-772 DVQELPVEVT
+772 DIQELPVEVT

-799 EILEEVISDATMHL
+799 EILEEVISDATTHL
-813 ILEATEE
+813 ILEGTEE
-820 VTPEAVLE
+820 ITPEAVLE

-893 TLEVTPE
+893 TLEVTPD

-942 EVPEEAEEVPLETAM
+942 EVPEEAEEVPLETAVEDTPEAV
-957 EETPEAVE
+957 EEIPPETVEITLEAAEEDSTEAVEEIPPETVEITLEAAEEDSTEAVE

-980 EDSTETVEEIVSVT
+980 EDSTETVEETVSVT

-1000 EPSDEEI
+1000 EPSEEEI
-1007 PETSKEEI
+1007 PENSEEEI
-1015 PEPSEEETPEA
+1015 LEPSEEETPEA
-1026 SEGVPSEAVDEI
+1026 SEGVLSEAVVEI
-1038 IPEATEEASEE
+1038 TPEATEEASKKIITETTEEASEE
-1049 IILEPSEAAAEIT
+1049 IILERSEAAAGIT
-1062 TEAAGESTPEAP
+1062 TEAAGESTPEAT

-1153 LSTPMK
+1153 PSTPMK
-1159 EQVVELSIQLKGEN
+1159 EQVVELRIQLKGEN

-1401 EEEGF
+1401 EEKGF

-1412 QDSDTPNGDGVVGA
+1412 QDSDTPDGDGVVGA

-1483 YIEEEEDSVVW
+1483 YIEEGEDSVVW
-1494 EVHLPDPEV
+1494 EVQLPESEV

-1544 EEPQWLF
+1544 EEPQWPF

-1577 TAETLTVELSM
+1577 TAETLTVELSI
-1588 QTLEASGIYD
+1588 QKLESSGIYD
-1598 NYYPSEPFTIIAPV
+1598 DYYPSEPFTIIAPV
-1612 TDYPYSQFYT
+1612 TDYPYPQFYT

-1635 HGPVEELSEP
+1635 HGSVEELSEP
-1645 TSPIEVELPTITES
+1645 TSPIEVELPTVTES

-1683 EIEAFTNRPL
+1683 EIEAFTDRPL

-1700 GEDGEVEILEE
+1700 DEDGEVEILEE
-1711 QGAEVTGPLATV
+1711 QGAEVAGPLATV

-1778 ATHHLAT
+1778 ATHHPAT

-1821 LGAAEESD
+1821 LEAAEESD
-1829 VSIEEGDVSMSLAP
+1829 VSIEEGDVSMALAP
-1843 PSPAHDKYELEVGTS
+1843 PSPAHDTYELEVGTS
-1858 IQAVGDPA
+1858 IQVVGDPA

-1882 GTSHMDG
+1882 GMSHMDG

-2086 IPGKGAICRCRVGES
+2086 IPGKGAICRCRVGEN

-2197 TGSADPSVDFCSD
+2197 TGSADPSVDLCSD

-2250 VALDRRASSET
+2250 V

>member
-1 MPGLTRNCVFW
+1 
-12 VVSAI
+12 
-17 LLTGYFDTDA
+17 
-27 LHGVAMDRGLV
+27 
-38 VKHLKSQDPSG
+38 
-49 ISRQLESDEGLE
+49 
-61 ALTHKTYK
+61 
-69 GKGAISRRKR
+69 
-79 NILFPSG
+79 
-86 VKLCSQETVD
+86 
-96 QAIENHLKYFHQ
+96 
-108 RVCQETVWEAFKI
+108 
-121 FWDRLPER
+121 
-129 DEYQAWVNLCQD
+129 
-141 GTVSVM
+141 
-147 EIGSNFSRSEEHV
+147 
-160 SLVRARVVMTAAP
+160 
-173 NSPTAATPPELA
+173 
-185 TTQKDNEVI
+185 
-194 VVQTDTF
+194 
-201 PTLRGDVDVIPV
+201 
-213 ITAEPVEEV
+213 
-222 TEMVPPE
+222 
-229 STDSVTEDADI
+229 ED
-240 DVTSETDETI
+240 
-250 QEIGEDATTEAA
+250 
-262 FDVNSETAVEVI
+262 
-274 AETSD
+274 
-279 EAVQE
+279 
-284 VNMAAVEE
+284 
-292 TSDATSDD
+292 
-300 TVEITPEP
+300 
-308 IVTVIHEPINEVIG
+308 
-322 KMYEEVISN
+322 
-331 TTHNTVEEAEEAAAE
+331 
-346 VPPEAAIVIPI
+346 
-357 EVPSE
+357 
-362 AAVEIPAEVPSE
+362 
-374 AAVEIPAEVPS
+374 
-385 EAAIVIP
+385 
-392 IEVPSEAA
+392 
-400 VEITAEVPSEAAIDM
+400 
-415 SVGSTDKDI
+415 
-424 PEPEITF
+424 
-431 IPETSLEDIS
+431 
-441 ETTSEAPSEAAT
+441 
-453 EITSDTIDK
+453 
-462 EITEGATKIT
+462 
-472 SDTIDKEITEGTTE
+472 
-486 ITSDTI
+486 
-492 DKEITEGTT
+492 
-501 EITSDTIHKEIIEG
+501 
-515 TTEITSDTIDK
+515 
-526 EITEGT
+526 
-532 TEITSDTID
+532 
-541 KEITE
+541 
-546 GTTEITSDTID
+546 
-557 KEITEGTTEIIS
+557 
-569 DTIDKE
+569 
-575 ITEGTTEITSDTI
+575 
-588 DKEIT
+588 
-593 EGTTEI
+593 
-599 TSDTIDKEIT
+599 
-609 EGTTEITSDFIN
+609 
-621 KEITEGTTE
+621 
-630 ITSDTIYKEIT
+630 
-641 EGGTEIT
+641 
-648 SDTIDEEI
+648 
-656 KEAAIEVTSN
+656 
-666 TTDEEITE
+666 
-674 AAVEENIS
+674 
-682 LETIS
+682 
-687 DIATKATSD
+687 
-696 DTTDE
+696 
-701 DIPEDA
+701 
-707 AELTPDISP
+707 
-716 EDTSETTD
+716 
-724 EEAAAE
+724 
-730 LIPKDS
+730 
-736 PEDTSEPEAAMEI
+736 
-749 PSEGSDGD
+749 
-757 VHEPPVEVT
+757 
-766 SEDSDG
+766 
-772 DVQELPVEVT
+772 
-782 SEATVN
+782 
-788 VAPEDTEEETP
+788 
-799 EILEEVISDATMHL
+799 
-813 ILEATEE
+813 
-820 VTPEAVLE
+820 
-828 DTLATTTNEVVIEI
+828 
-842 GPEEEVTPETSVNA
+842 
-856 VPEDVTGITEEATI
+856 
-870 KAEVTPEAEV
+870 
-880 EMKEVTVEVTSEA
+880 
-893 TLEVTPE
+893 
-900 VEVEVTPEYVVEEPP
+900 
-915 EAEEITEETA
+915 
-925 VEDNP
+925 
-930 EVEIEVTPESTE
+930 
-942 EVPEEAEEVPLETAM
+942 
-957 EETPEAVE
+957 
-965 EIPPET
+965 
-971 VEITLEAAE
+971 
-980 EDSTETVEEIVSVT
+980 
-994 PEEITP
+994 
-1000 EPSDEEI
+1000 
-1007 PETSKEEI
+1007 I

-1026 SEGVPSEAVDEI
+1026 SEEVPSEAVDKI
-1038 IPEATEEASEE
+1038 IPKDTEEASKKIITETTEEASEE

-1062 TEAAGESTPEAP
+1062 TEAAGESIPEAT

-1112 GGRYRVTEE
+1112 GDRYRVTGE

-1141 TLGNEVE
+1141 ALGNEIE

-1153 LSTPMK
+1153 PFTPMK

-1173 YNDALRDP
+1173 YNDGLRDP
-1181 SSFYYQRVAKHFTHK
+1181 SSFYYQRVVKHFTHK

-1217 QKDLQRGI
+1217 QKDLQRGM

-1292 SNTTLDVDPDSLQ
+1292 SNTTLDADTDSLHL
-1305 QEQVDNLFLGGRPT
+1305 ERVDNLFLGGRPT

-1344 DLDVSDIFLKKDDF
+1344 DLDVSNIFLKKDDF
-1358 LFPVDPLKGSGS
+1358 LFPMDPLKGSGS

-1382 ETTLPPSTTA
+1382 ETTLLPSTTA

-1412 QDSDTPNGDGVVGA
+1412 QDSHTPDGDGVVGA

-1440 EAPVPAPPRVNPDLD
+1440 EAPVPAPPRVDTDLD
-1455 VGSGSGFSGDDQ
+1455 AGSGSGFSGDDQ
-1467 GADVVPWFPV
+1467 GADVLPWFPV

-1483 YIEEEEDSVVW
+1483 YIEEEEDSVVG

-1516 EEITESVLTES
+1516 EEITESVLAESPEDMGPFESHPESVLTES

-1544 EEPQWLF
+1544 EEPQRPF
-1551 LDRLPVTQDIS
+1551 LDRLPVTQDIN

-1577 TAETLTVELSM
+1577 TAETLTVELSI
-1588 QTLEASGIYD
+1588 QTLEASGMYD
-1598 NYYPSEPFTIIAPV
+1598 DYYPSEPFTIIAPV
-1612 TDYPYSQFYT
+1612 TDYPYPQFYT

-1635 HGPVEELSEP
+1635 HGSVEELSEP
-1645 TSPIEVELPTITES
+1645 TSPIELELPTVTES

-1670 KESIFDMITSEPP
+1670 KESIFDMITAEPP
-1683 EIEAFTNRPL
+1683 EIEAFTDRPL

-1700 GEDGEVEILEE
+1700 DEDGEVEILEE
-1711 QGAEVTGPLATV
+1711 QGAEVAEPLATL
-1723 LPALDISEEDLAED
+1723 LPSLDISEEDLAED
-1737 QIFVVAAGT
+1737 EIFVVAAGT

-1760 EKESPFSRISDS
+1760 EKESPFTRISDS

-1778 ATHHLAT
+1778 ATHHPAT

-1821 LGAAEESD
+1821 LQAAEESD
-1829 VSIEEGDVSMSLAP
+1829 VSIEEGDVSMAPAP
-1843 PSPAHDKYELEVGTS
+1843 PSPAHDTYELEVGTS
-1858 IQAVGDPA
+1858 IQEVGDYA
-1866 PDSPMSEI
+1866 PDSPIPEI
-1874 DLTFNVYD
+1874 DLTFEVYD
-1882 GTSHMDG
+1882 GMSHMDG

-2003 ANSAFQTMNLS
+2003 ANSAFQTMNLA

-2086 IPGKGAICRCRVGES
+2086 IPGKGAICRCRVGEN

-2197 TGSADPSVDFCSD
+2197 TGSADTSVDFCSD

-2250 VALDRRASSET
+2250 VALDRRASSEA

>member
-27 LHGVAMDRGLV
+27 SHGVAMDRGLV
-38 VKHLKSQDPSG
+38 VKHLNSQDLSG

-160 SLVRARVVMTAAP
+160 SLVRARVVMTAALNSEP
-173 NSPTAATPPELA
+173 TSSGSKVCSPTAATPPELA

-194 VVQTDTF
+194 VVQPDTF

-229 STDSVTEDADI
+229 TTDSVTEDADI

-262 FDVNSETAVEVI
+262 FDINSETAVEVI

-322 KMYEEVISN
+322 KMYEEVISD

-346 VPPEAAIVIPI
+346 VPTEAAIVIPI

-362 AAVEIPAEVPSE
+362 AAI
-374 AAVEIPAEVPS
+374 EIPAEVPS
-385 EAAIVIP
+385 EAAI
-392 IEVPSEAA
+392 
-400 VEITAEVPSEAAIDM
+400 DM
-415 SVGSTDKDI
+415 PVGSTDKDI

-453 EITSDTIDK
+453 EITSDTMY
-462 EITEGATKIT
+462 
-472 SDTIDKEITEGTTE
+472 KEITEGTTE

-492 DKEITEGTT
+492 DKEITEA
-501 EITSDTIHKEIIEG
+501 

-526 EITEGT
+526 EITEGD
-532 TEITSDTID
+532 TEITSDIID

-546 GTTEITSDTID
+546 GD
-557 KEITEGTTEIIS
+557 
-569 DTIDKE
+569 
-575 ITEGTTEITSDTI
+575 
-588 DKEIT
+588 
-593 EGTTEI
+593 
-599 TSDTIDKEIT
+599 
-609 EGTTEITSDFIN
+609 
-621 KEITEGTTE
+621 
-630 ITSDTIYKEIT
+630 
-641 EGGTEIT
+641 TEIT
-648 SDTIDEEI
+648 SDTIDEKI
-656 KEAAIEVTSN
+656 KEAAIEVTSD
-666 TTDEEITE
+666 TTDEEITK
-674 AAVEENIS
+674 AAVEENIT
-682 LETIS
+682 LETTS
-687 DIATKATSD
+687 DIATKATSE

-730 LIPKDS
+730 LTPKVS
-736 PEDTSEPEAAMEI
+736 PEDNSEPEAAMEI

-757 VHEPPVEVT
+757 VH
-766 SEDSDG
+766 
-772 DVQELPVEVT
+772 ELPVEVT

-799 EILEEVISDATMHL
+799 EILEEVISDATTHL

-820 VTPEAVLE
+820 ITPEAVLE

-942 EVPEEAEEVPLETAM
+942 EVPEEAEEVPLETAV
-957 EETPEAVE
+957 EDTPEAVE

-980 EDSTETVEEIVSVT
+980 EDSRETVEEIVSVT

-1007 PETSKEEI
+1007 PETSEEEI

-1038 IPEATEEASEE
+1038 IPEATEEASKKIITETTEEASEE
-1049 IILEPSEAAAEIT
+1049 IILERSEAAAEIT
-1062 TEAAGESTPEAP
+1062 TEAAGESTPEAT

-1153 LSTPMK
+1153 PSTPMK

-1292 SNTTLDVDPDSLQ
+1292 SNTTLDVDPESMQ

-1406 LLSNTQ
+1406 ILSNTQ
-1412 QDSDTPNGDGVVGA
+1412 QDSDTPDGDGVVGA

-1483 YIEEEEDSVVW
+1483 YIEEEEDSVVC

-1516 EEITESVLTES
+1516 EEITESVQTES

-1544 EEPQWLF
+1544 EEPQWHF

-1577 TAETLTVELSM
+1577 TAETLTVELSI

-1612 TDYPYSQFYT
+1612 TDYPYPQFYT

-1635 HGPVEELSEP
+1635 HGSVEELSEP
-1645 TSPIEVELPTITES
+1645 TSPIEVELPTVTES

-1670 KESIFDMITSEPP
+1670 KESIFDMITFEPP
-1683 EIEAFTNRPL
+1683 EIEAFTDRPL

-1700 GEDGEVEILEE
+1700 DEDGEVEILEE
-1711 QGAEVTGPLATV
+1711 QGAEVAGPLATV

-1778 ATHHLAT
+1778 ATHHPAT

-1821 LGAAEESD
+1821 LEAAEESD
-1829 VSIEEGDVSMSLAP
+1829 VSIEEGDVSMALAP
-1843 PSPAHDKYELEVGTS
+1843 PSPAHDTYELEVGTS

-1866 PDSPMSEI
+1866 PESPMSEI

-1882 GTSHMDG
+1882 GTSRMDG

-1900 SDVGSIAMAKS
+1900 SDMGSIAMAKS

-2086 IPGKGAICRCRVGES
+2086 IPGKGAICRCRVGEN

-2190 DDVPHHS
+2190 DNVPHHS

>member
-1 MPGLTRNCVFW
+1 
-12 VVSAI
+12 
-17 LLTGYFDTDA
+17 
-27 LHGVAMDRGLV
+27 
-38 VKHLKSQDPSG
+38 
-49 ISRQLESDEGLE
+49 
-61 ALTHKTYK
+61 
-69 GKGAISRRKR
+69 
-79 NILFPSG
+79 
-86 VKLCSQETVD
+86 
-96 QAIENHLKYFHQ
+96 
-108 RVCQETVWEAFKI
+108 
-121 FWDRLPER
+121 
-129 DEYQAWVNLCQD
+129 
-141 GTVSVM
+141 
-147 EIGSNFSRSEEHV
+147 
-160 SLVRARVVMTAAP
+160 
-173 NSPTAATPPELA
+173 
-185 TTQKDNEVI
+185 
-194 VVQTDTF
+194 
-201 PTLRGDVDVIPV
+201 
-213 ITAEPVEEV
+213 
-222 TEMVPPE
+222 
-229 STDSVTEDADI
+229 
-240 DVTSETDETI
+240 
-250 QEIGEDATTEAA
+250 
-262 FDVNSETAVEVI
+262 
-274 AETSD
+274 
-279 EAVQE
+279 
-284 VNMAAVEE
+284 
-292 TSDATSDD
+292 
-300 TVEITPEP
+300 
-308 IVTVIHEPINEVIG
+308 
-322 KMYEEVISN
+322 
-331 TTHNTVEEAEEAAAE
+331 
-346 VPPEAAIVIPI
+346 
-357 EVPSE
+357 
-362 AAVEIPAEVPSE
+362 
-374 AAVEIPAEVPS
+374 
-385 EAAIVIP
+385 
-392 IEVPSEAA
+392 
-400 VEITAEVPSEAAIDM
+400 
-415 SVGSTDKDI
+415 
-424 PEPEITF
+424 
-431 IPETSLEDIS
+431 
-441 ETTSEAPSEAAT
+441 
-453 EITSDTIDK
+453 
-462 EITEGATKIT
+462 
-472 SDTIDKEITEGTTE
+472 
-486 ITSDTI
+486 
-492 DKEITEGTT
+492 
-501 EITSDTIHKEIIEG
+501 
-515 TTEITSDTIDK
+515 
-526 EITEGT
+526 
-532 TEITSDTID
+532 
-541 KEITE
+541 
-546 GTTEITSDTID
+546 
-557 KEITEGTTEIIS
+557 
-569 DTIDKE
+569 
-575 ITEGTTEITSDTI
+575 
-588 DKEIT
+588 
-593 EGTTEI
+593 
-599 TSDTIDKEIT
+599 
-609 EGTTEITSDFIN
+609 
-621 KEITEGTTE
+621 
-630 ITSDTIYKEIT
+630 
-641 EGGTEIT
+641 
-648 SDTIDEEI
+648 
-656 KEAAIEVTSN
+656 
-666 TTDEEITE
+666 
-674 AAVEENIS
+674 
-682 LETIS
+682 
-687 DIATKATSD
+687 
-696 DTTDE
+696 
-701 DIPEDA
+701 
-707 AELTPDISP
+707 
-716 EDTSETTD
+716 
-724 EEAAAE
+724 
-730 LIPKDS
+730 
-736 PEDTSEPEAAMEI
+736 MEI

-757 VHEPPVEVT
+757 V
-766 SEDSDG
+766 
-772 DVQELPVEVT
+772 QELPVETT

-799 EILEEVISDATMHL
+799 EILEEVISVATTHL

-820 VTPEAVLE
+820 ITPEAVLE
-828 DTLATTTNEVVIEI
+828 DTVATTTNEVVIEI
-842 GPEEEVTPETSVNA
+842 GPEEEVTPETLVKA
-856 VPEDVTGITEEATI
+856 IPEDVTGITEEATI
-870 KAEVTPEAEV
+870 KAEV
-880 EMKEVTVEVTSEA
+880 EMKEVTMEVTSEA

-900 VEVEVTPEYVVEEPP
+900 V
-915 EAEEITEETA
+915 EEITEETA

-942 EVPEEAEEVPLETAM
+942 EVPEEAEEVPLETA
-957 EETPEAVE
+957 VE

-1000 EPSDEEI
+1000 EHSEEEI
-1007 PETSKEEI
+1007 PETSEEEI

-1026 SEGVPSEAVDEI
+1026 SEEVPSEAVEDI
-1038 IPEATEEASEE
+1038 IPEATEEASKKTITETTEEASEE
-1049 IILEPSEAAAEIT
+1049 IILERSEAGAEIT
-1062 TEAAGESTPEAP
+1062 TEAAGESTPEAT

-1112 GGRYRVTEE
+1112 GDRYRVT
-1121 PEETNDDFLG
+1121 EETNDDFLG

-1141 TLGNEVE
+1141 TLGNEIE

-1153 LSTPMK
+1153 PSTPMK
-1159 EQVVELSIQLKGEN
+1159 EQVVELRIQLKGEN

-1305 QEQVDNLFLGGRPT
+1305 LERVDNLFLGGRPT

-1412 QDSDTPNGDGVVGA
+1412 QDSDTPDGDGVVGA

-1440 EAPVPAPPRVNPDLD
+1440 EAPVPAPPRVDPDLD
-1455 VGSGSGFSGDDQ
+1455 AGSGSGFSGDDQ
-1467 GADVVPWFPV
+1467 GADVFPWFPV

-1483 YIEEEEDSVVW
+1483 YIEEDEEDSMVG
-1494 EVHLPDPEV
+1494 EVHFPDPEV
-1503 EPKEEEKKEEEKG
+1503 EPKEEEKKDEEKG
-1516 EEITESVLTES
+1516 EEITKSVLTET
-1527 PEDMG
+1527 PEEMG

-1544 EEPQWLF
+1544 EEPQQPF

-1567 TTTAEAPVFW
+1567 TTTAEVPVFW
-1577 TAETLTVELSM
+1577 TAETLTVELSI
-1588 QTLEASGIYD
+1588 QTLESSGIYD
-1598 NYYPSEPFTIIAPV
+1598 DYYPSEPFTIIAPV
-1612 TDYPYSQFYT
+1612 TDYPYPQFYT

-1635 HGPVEELSEP
+1635 HGSVEELSEP
-1645 TSPIEVELPTITES
+1645 TSPIEVELPTVTES

-1683 EIEAFTNRPL
+1683 EIEAFTDRPL

-1700 GEDGEVEILEE
+1700 DEDGEVEILEE
-1711 QGAEVTGPLATV
+1711 QGAEAAGPLATL

-1746 AAPEVIESHSILSP
+1746 AAPEVIESHNILSP

-1778 ATHHLAT
+1778 ATHHPAT

-1793 IEISETPE
+1793 IEISKTPE

-1813 TFRPTENL
+1813 TFRHTENL
-1821 LGAAEESD
+1821 LEAAEESD
-1829 VSIEEGDVSMSLAP
+1829 VSIEEGDVSMALAT
-1843 PSPAHDKYELEVGTS
+1843 PSPAHDTYELEVGTS
-1858 IQAVGDPA
+1858 IQAVGDYA

-1900 SDVGSIAMAKS
+1900 SDVGSIVMAKS

-1944 EQRFLELLVPYLQ
+1944 EQRFLELLIPYLQ

-2003 ANSAFQTMNLS
+2003 ANSAFQTMNLA

-2086 IPGKGAICRCRVGES
+2086 IPGKGAICRCRVGEN

-2151 DSEDPLRDRD
+2151 DSEDPLRDQD

-2197 TGSADPSVDFCSD
+2197 TGSADPSVEFCSD

-2216 DNSELTREQ
+2216 DNSELTRE
-2225 IQDRLRIIE
+2225 
-2234 LCAKDRQFADF
+2234 
-2245 VRQHQ
+2245 VRRGTR
-2250 VALDRRASSET
+2250 VYEILFSP